1 MSTGTDQHIIF
12 KDVLD
17 LLKKLISTP
26 SFSKEEDKTADL
38 IVEFLEERNIKPN
51 RKGNNVWCRNRNF
64 VNGKPTILLNSHHDT
79 VKVNSGYTKDPF
91 NPEITDGKL
100 YGLGSNDAG
109 GPLMALLGTFLY
121 FYEEQQL
128 PWNLVFLAS
137 AEEEN
142 SGSGGIQHA
151 LPEVGEIDCAIVGE
165 PTGMNMAVAEKGLLV
180 IDCEAEGKSG
190 HAAREEGINAIYK
203 AMDDIR
209 WFRDFKFPKISPLLG
224 PVKMS
229 VTVIEAGK
237 LHNMVPERCNFVVDI
252 RVNELYSHEDIL
264 AVIAENVGSSVK
276 PRSLRLR
283 STSIPETHPLVKAG
297 LKMGASMYGSPTL
310 SDKALMPFP
319 ALKLGPGESE
329 RSHTA
334 DEYIYTAEIK
344 AGLNGYITLLK
355 NLFSTTE
362 DETLE

>member
-1 MSTGTDQHIIF
+1 MSAGSVKNKIYQDI
-12 KDVLD
+12 LE
-17 LLKKLISTP
+17 LLEKLIATP

-38 IVEFLEERNIKPN
+38 ILTFLENRNIKAF
-51 RKGNNVWCRNRNF
+51 RKGNNVWCFNKHFDN
-64 VNGKPTILLNSHHDT
+64 NKKTILLNSHHDT

-91 NPEITDGKL
+91 NPVIEDGKL

-109 GPLMALLGTFLY
+109 GPLMALLGTFIY
-121 FYEEQQL
+121 FNEEEDL
-128 PWNLVFLAS
+128 PWNLAFLAS

-142 SGSGGIQHA
+142 SGAGGLQLA
-151 LPEVGEIDCAIVGE
+151 LPELGQIACAIVGE

-180 IDCEAEGKSG
+180 LNCEAKGKAG
-190 HAAREEGINAIYK
+190 HAAREEGINAIYE

-209 WFRDFKFPKISPLLG
+209 WFRDFKFPKVSDLLG

-237 LHNMVPERCNFVVDI
+237 LHNMVPETCRYVVDI
-252 RVNELYSHEDIL
+252 RVNELYTHEDIL
-264 AVIAENVGSSVK
+264 AEVRKNVKSSVE
-276 PRSLRLR
+276 PRSMRLR
-283 STSIPETHPLVKAG
+283 STSISSDHPLVLAG
-297 LKMGASMYGSPTL
+297 LETGASVYGSPTL

-319 ALKLGPGESE
+319 ALKMGPGESE

-334 DEYIYTAEIK
+334 DEYILTAEVE

-355 NLFSTTE
+355 NLLRINNWE
-362 DETLE
+362 